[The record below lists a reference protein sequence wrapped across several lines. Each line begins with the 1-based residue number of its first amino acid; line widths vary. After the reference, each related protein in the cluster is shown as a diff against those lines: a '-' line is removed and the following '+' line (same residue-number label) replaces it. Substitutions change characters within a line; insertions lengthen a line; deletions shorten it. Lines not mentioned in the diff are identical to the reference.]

1 MHLFSRRTLRAPSTI
16 AAFGIPMIGVALF
29 AASIMVSPAAAQPA
43 DNGSS
48 NATQSSPSEDFAA
61 EFARRFRDDDDTTD
75 AQSSRRPYDP
85 YFDDDDE
92 RGEERGDHREMEP
105 SMGPP
110 PRAADEGDRDAMS
123 GRRGDESEERER
135 RSENSRETR
144 PHNGCGDRMERR
156 ISRLLDRMERLTRPT
171 GEQQQAFEKL
181 RDAAGKAIEIS
192 RGACPTERALTPS
205 GRLAAA
211 EKRLETLLEAIR
223 TVRPAL
229 DDFYRTLSEEQK
241 ARFYAAPPPRPG
253 ERWRAERR
261 RSLGDGRL
269 DAWRDEMRRRWR
281 ERWNDED
288 DARRRR
294 DMSRDDWQR
303 RRDHW
308 RDDDE
313 RDSHRSE
320 RHRHRDDD
328 DDSVESWNL

>member
-1 MHLFSRRTLRAPSTI
+1 
-16 AAFGIPMIGVALF
+16 MIGAALF
-29 AASIMVSPAAAQPA
+29 AASIVISPAVAQPA
-43 DNGSS
+43 DSGSS
-48 NATQSSPSEDFAA
+48 NATQSSPGEDFAA
-61 EFARRFRDDDDTTD
+61 EFARRFRDDGDRTD
-75 AQSSRRPYDP
+75 ARSSRRPYDP

-92 RGEERGDHREMEP
+92 RGEETGGPRDMGP
-105 SMGPP
+105 PMGPP
-110 PRAADEGDRDAMS
+110 PRAADEGDREAMS
-123 GRRGDESEERER
+123 GRRGDENEERDR
-135 RSENSRETR
+135 PRSENSRGEQVR
-144 PHNGCGDRMERR
+144 NGCGARMERR
-156 ISRLLDRMERLTRPT
+156 VSRLLDRMERLTRPT
-171 GEQQQAFEKL
+171 GDQQQAFEKL

-288 DARRRR
+288 DARPRR
-294 DMSRDDWQR
+294 DMSRDDWR
-303 RRDHW
+303 ERRDDW
-308 RDDDE
+308 RGDDE
-313 RDSHRSE
+313 RDSRRNE
-320 RHRHRDDD
+320 RRRHRDDD
-328 DDSVESWNL
+328 DDDADESWNL